1 MSDNAYVTIRSF
13 FEPSQALF
21 LRSVLEGHGIE
32 SFVVGEHTGGLTP
45 LFSLFGGSIQGG
57 IRLQVHADDLAAAQE
72 ILDTPGDALDEEED
86 EEDVEDEDGPPEA

>member
-1 MSDNAYVTIRSF
+1 MSDNAYVTIRHF

-32 SFVVGEHTGGLTP
+32 AFVVGEHTGGLIP
-45 LFSLFGGSIQGG
+45 HFSLFGGGGIQGG

-72 ILDTPGDALDEEED
+72 ILDAPGDALDEED
-86 EEDVEDEDGPPEA
+86 EEEVEDEDGPPEA